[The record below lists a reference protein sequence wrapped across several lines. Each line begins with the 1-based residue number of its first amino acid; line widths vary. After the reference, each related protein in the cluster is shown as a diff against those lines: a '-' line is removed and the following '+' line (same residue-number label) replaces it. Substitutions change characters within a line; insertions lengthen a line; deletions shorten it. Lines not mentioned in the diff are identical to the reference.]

1 MPPEA
6 ASYHPLGEIFR
17 LVQFGMVL
25 IALAVSGWSSGASAL
40 DVSELCGGF
49 ALFDNPETRVYRGK
63 FEDNKGVTL
72 DHVLVVAQTT
82 DAGKALV
89 FYIHGKQRKWNIKKS
104 GCLPNIGQ
112 IDDDTLTLPRRNGKI
127 TYVFD
132 DDGTASVKYVS
143 RGHESVRSR
152 CGDSG
157 GFND

>member
-1 MPPEA
+1 MK
-6 ASYHPLGEIFR
+6 R

-25 IALAVSGWSSGASAL
+25 IALTVSGWSGASTL

-63 FEDNKGVTL
+63 FEDDKGVTL
-72 DHVLVVAQTT
+72 DHVLVVTQTT

-104 GCLPNIGQ
+104 ECIPRIGQ
-112 IDDDTLTLPRRNGKI
+112 IDDNTLTLRWSNIKV

-132 DDGTASVKYVS
+132 NDGTASVKYVFRRRDGTTRTT
-143 RGHESVRSR
+143 RGKVALEQ
-152 CGDSG
+152 
-157 GFND
+157 